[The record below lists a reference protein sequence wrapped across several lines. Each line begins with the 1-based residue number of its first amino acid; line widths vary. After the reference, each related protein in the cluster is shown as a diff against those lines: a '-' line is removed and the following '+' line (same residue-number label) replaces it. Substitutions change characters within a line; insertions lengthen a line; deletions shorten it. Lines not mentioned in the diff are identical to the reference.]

1 MDGTGRYDIFIPMSN
16 VGKIACSID
25 ADLLARVESV
35 RKKTGESRSAFISR
49 ALRMLTAESARAL
62 AVARYVEA
70 YRALPE
76 SSVVVRGARRSA
88 RRALSRLPWEP
99 E

>member
-1 MDGTGRYDIFIPMSN
+1 MSN
-16 VGKIACSID
+16 VAKVACSID

-35 RKKTGESRSAFISR
+35 RKRTGESRSAFISR

-70 YRALPE
+70 YRERPE
-76 SSVVVRGARRSA
+76 SSGVVGAARRTA
-88 RRALSRLPWEP
+88 HRALSRLTWDGNSTTR
-99 E
+99 